1 VSSFGGA
8 FLQTPDAATRPGP
21 RTHTQIPADHQRT
34 NVAESTMA
42 ERLRAQRAAT
52 LRSEVEKVALEL
64 FVDRGFD
71 EVTVNEIAIAT
82 QISARTFYGYFP
94 AKEDVLQVRIDI
106 RSEALR
112 QGLERRPTDESPLHS
127 LRVAYTEV
135 LAAEDPTRLR
145 QWISVMVSKPK
156 LARGVLGGVE
166 QKIHPITADFLAR
179 RLDMDEEGILARAYA
194 GTVSGI
200 VQASLAH
207 WFAQGGDLA
216 SQLSE
221 SLAVL
226 EQFERA
232 KS

>member
-1 VSSFGGA
+1 
-8 FLQTPDAATRPGP
+8 
-21 RTHTQIPADHQRT
+21 
-34 NVAESTMA
+34 VAESTMA

-127 LRVAYTEV
+127 LRVAYT
-135 LAAEDPTRLR
+135 
-145 QWISVMVSKPK
+145 
-156 LARGVLGGVE
+156 
-166 QKIHPITADFLAR
+166 
-179 RLDMDEEGILARAYA
+179 
-194 GTVSGI
+194 
-200 VQASLAH
+200 
-207 WFAQGGDLA
+207 
-216 SQLSE
+216 
-221 SLAVL
+221 
-226 EQFERA
+226 
-232 KS
+232 